1 FRATHIIR
9 ATEAVREL
17 SNLRSKV
24 YYQGESF
31 EIKRGKEVVAK
42 LSPAMPTQKMHLSE
56 LKAFLSSL
64 PALDK
69 EDQTAFIKDTHGIRT
84 TMKVPVNKWG

>member
-1 FRATHIIR
+1 MTTHIIR
-9 ATEAVREL
+9 ATKAVREF
-17 SNLRSKV
+17 SNLLSKV

-42 LSPAMPTQKMHLSE
+42 LSPAMPTQKIHLSE
-56 LKAFLSSL
+56 LRDFLFSL

-69 EDQTAFIKDTHGIRT
+69 EDQTAFIRDTHDIRT
-84 TMKVPVNKWG
+84 TMKVPASKWD